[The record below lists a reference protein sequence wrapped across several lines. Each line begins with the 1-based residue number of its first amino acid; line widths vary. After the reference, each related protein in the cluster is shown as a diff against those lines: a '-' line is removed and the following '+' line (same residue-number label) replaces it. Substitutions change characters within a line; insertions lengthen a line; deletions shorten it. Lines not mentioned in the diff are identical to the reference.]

1 VPRALNA
8 QVIQQQGLITQAG
21 FTEQAQSYNLMQQ
34 ASGVAAQAQQVAATG
49 ETEAAAEY
57 GTEANLFKES
67 ETGDYITAA
76 LSSVAGVAE
85 IGASFMTGGASTAA
99 TAAVAAA

>member
-1 VPRALNA
+1 MTNA
-8 QVIQQQGLITQAG
+8 VFGESDHGPLVTCPITVARFSTKTG
-21 FTEQAQSYNLMQQ
+21 PSVSTTS
-34 ASGVAAQAQQVAATG
+34 ASGHAAPIRF
-49 ETEAAAEY
+49 EAAAEY